1 MSRHLRTILFL
12 VCFSLTKPIHS
23 QVNSDSIIFLKIGTV
38 YKSNL
43 IDFSG
48 ELIMLKFKSIPK
60 NYSTDGIFSDLSKGE
75 FRSSMSLNENTLIDS
90 LSKMFDIYKVEFDK
104 SENGKISDSTL
115 TNSNYYK
122 GYLIPLKEDCGVV
135 THYILQRWTQKFD
148 FVKYKVTNIDC
159 NDNHQCCIVKI
170 ESIR

>member
-1 MSRHLRTILFL
+1 MSRHLTTILFL
-12 VCFSLTKPIHS
+12 VCFSWTNPIYS

-60 NYSTDGIFSDLSKGE
+60 DYSTDGIFCDLSKGK
-75 FRSSMSLNENTLIDS
+75 FRSSMSINDNALIDS
-90 LSKMFDIYKVEFDK
+90 LSKMFDIYKVEFTK
-104 SENGKISDSTL
+104 SENGKIADSTL
-115 TNSNYYK
+115 TKSNYYK
-122 GYLIPLKEDCGVV
+122 GYLIPLQEDRGVV
-135 THYILQRWTQKFD
+135 AHYILQRWTQKFN
-148 FVKYKVTNIDC
+148 FVKYKVTNVDC
-159 NDNHQCCIVKI
+159 NDKHQCCIVEI